1 MATTRMAGPDRLN
14 KPVSSAN
21 AKKALARIEAECRAL
36 LGRGPSESLWGNAD
50 HERAMT
56 EEATMALEEFL
67 AEAKKLWNL
76 P

>member
-1 MATTRMAGPDRLN
+1 MATARMAGPDRLN

-36 LGRGPSESLWGNAD
+36 LGRGPSESLCKDFDCVA
-50 HERAMT
+50 AQT
-56 EEATMALEEFL
+56 EESVMALEEFL